1 MLSVSSYTLSYEKV
15 TPSPYSFVYSIG
27 IEKKEYLFVFIGGE
41 INVFS
46 VCKRKELGEG
56 KVVQQIQK
64 ENKDT
69 NRAPSLAVS
78 DSDTTCT

>member
-1 MLSVSSYTLSYEKV
+1 MYLR
-15 TPSPYSFVYSIG
+15 FV
-27 IEKKEYLFVFIGGE
+27 
-41 INVFS
+41 

-56 KVVQQIQK
+56 RVVQQIQK
-64 ENKDT
+64 KNKDT